1 MPGHIAHRD
10 KKGPCCRRNKEQIF
24 PLVIERIFQK
34 YAIIEEIKVAVD
46 TPWLPNAGSTA
57 EKYNQSLYRAYF
69 LGEVEEKN
77 TKEDVRQLA
86 DKMQDQES

>member
-1 MPGHIAHRD
+1 M
-10 KKGPCCRRNKEQIF
+10 
-24 PLVIERIFQK
+24 VIERIFQK

-46 TPWLPNAGSTA
+46 APGLPNAGSTG
-57 EKYNQSLYRAYF
+57 EKGNRSPYRAYF
-69 LGEVEEKN
+69 LGEVEERN